1 MNITF
6 DKALKQMVFNALRPS
21 VKNRNCPFCDEPV
34 RAKNFAGAFHY
45 HDEPRFLHRSITCLI
60 AYAGYLNDQE
70 DGTDGTK

>member
-34 RAKNFAGAFHY
+34 RAKNFAGACFT
-45 HDEPRFLHRSITCLI
+45 ITMSHVSYTAASHAL
-60 AYAGYLNDQE
+60 
-70 DGTDGTK
+70 